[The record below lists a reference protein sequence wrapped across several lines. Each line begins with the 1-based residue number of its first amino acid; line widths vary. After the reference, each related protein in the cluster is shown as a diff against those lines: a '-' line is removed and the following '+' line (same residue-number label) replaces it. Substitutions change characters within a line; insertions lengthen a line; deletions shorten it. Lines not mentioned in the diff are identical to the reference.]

1 MASNGY
7 IQVVN
12 KVPLAHYLYGVVG
25 YEMNNS
31 YPIEAL
37 KAQAIAAKCYVFN
50 KMSPRDGYDIGDS
63 STEQVYKGYDPS
75 ATNVIS
81 AVDQTINVVLK
92 YNGKILYTYYAASNG
107 GETTLPSYAWSSSAF
122 DGAYS
127 LSIDSYD
134 FNNPYSKLETAFVPI
149 GEGNLTSGRLYT
161 MLMEKSREATGANVT
176 GDKRRKI
183 GFFKHSS
190 PSKYAAQYDPY
201 DNIVDGSYIEFE
213 RWSEYHPKGY
223 NLGFPGIGTVGL
235 GSLSNS
241 SLRIYWGE
249 NVDGRL

>member
-1 MASNGY
+1 
-7 IQVVN
+7 
-12 KVPLAHYLYGVVG
+12 
-25 YEMNNS
+25 
-31 YPIEAL
+31 
-37 KAQAIAAKCYVFN
+37 
-50 KMSPRDGYDIGDS
+50 MSPRDGYDIGDN

-176 GDKRRKI
+176 GISAVKSASLNTPR
-183 GFFKHSS
+183 
-190 PSKYAAQYDPY
+190 
-201 DNIVDGSYIEFE
+201 
-213 RWSEYHPKGY
+213 HP
-223 NLGFPGIGTVGL
+223 NTQRNMTRMTI
-235 GSLSNS
+235 SLTALISNS
-241 SLRIYWGE
+241 
-249 NVDGRL
+249 NDGANTIQGI